1 MEEWELINV
10 SEQLSSYK
18 VTIVSFCRQDEVMT
32 PRSKS
37 VAVSVVVGKELLQ
50 DMMLVV
56 SDPSEQSFVP
66 TNHCGTDR

>member
-1 MEEWELINV
+1 
-10 SEQLSSYK
+10 
-18 VTIVSFCRQDEVMT
+18 MT